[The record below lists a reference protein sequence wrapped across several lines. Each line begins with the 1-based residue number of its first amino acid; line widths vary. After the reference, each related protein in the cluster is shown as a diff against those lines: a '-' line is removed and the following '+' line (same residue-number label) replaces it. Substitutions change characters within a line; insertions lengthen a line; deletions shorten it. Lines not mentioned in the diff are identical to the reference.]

1 MNKILYVNA
10 CFRDG
15 SRTNELAQHLL
26 GSLKGQI
33 ESVNLFDE
41 NIEPLDECMLKKR
54 DALLKAGD
62 TDNDFFRM
70 ARQFACADT
79 VVISAP
85 YWDLLFPAVL
95 RIYLE
100 NITVCGITFRY
111 SEKGIPVGLC
121 KAKKLY
127 YVTTAGGFVGEN
139 NFGFDYVKALAVN
152 LFGIENVKFFS
163 AQGLDIYGAD
173 IEAIMKKAKENITL
187 DFEETKANP

>member
-26 GSLKGQI
+26 SSLKGQI

-41 NIEPLDECMLKKR
+41 NIDPLDECLLKKR

-62 TDNDFFRM
+62 ADNDFFRM

-95 RIYLE
+95 RIYLV
-100 NITVCGITFRY
+100 NITRIKMISMR
-111 SEKGIPVGLC
+111 P
-121 KAKKLY
+121 
-127 YVTTAGGFVGEN
+127 
-139 NFGFDYVKALAVN
+139 
-152 LFGIENVKFFS
+152 FGIV
-163 AQGLDIYGAD
+163 QVD
-173 IEAIMKKAKENITL
+173 
-187 DFEETKANP
+187 